1 MGTHL
6 RYAQDMPE
14 IYIRFDRDRPA
25 IMCMVPLRH
34 KLGISEICP
43 RFTRV
48 VPEICMK
55 FVRDMPRVYLIKVCD
70 SLKIF

>member
-1 MGTHL
+1 
-6 RYAQDMPE
+6 MPE
-14 IYIRFDRDRPA
+14 ICLRFDRDRPA
-25 IMCMVPLRH
+25 IMCEVPLRH

-55 FVRDMPRVYLIKVCD
+55 FVWDMPKVYLIKVCD
-70 SLKIF
+70 LLKLF